1 MFGYGITWSTTF
13 LRRPT
18 RNRGIV
24 VYLGDHKNYGDHC
37 WRGESPVEF
46 ILRRDPETN
55 WWADREIEEG
65 LRCCWCVKPGRCD
78 IWKLFEGKWTFW
90 SFLPD
95 PALLTIPARVFH
107 VCCPRSSVMFFP
119 LRCARSSEPFVRIS
133 Q

>member
-1 MFGYGITWSTTF
+1 M
-13 LRRPT
+13 
-18 RNRGIV
+18 
-24 VYLGDHKNYGDHC
+24 
-37 WRGESPVEF
+37 EF

-95 PALLTIPARVFH
+95 LALLTIPARVFH

-133 Q
+133 QYRRVLTDNNYHVPCKNYWLDFSAATLMFTTTLQCSDQTVEK